1 MVSVDVISHNVV
13 CRFQMQSKLYT
24 PSFGNKPTKNAK
36 EGGYQKVL
44 ATYGLNAP
52 IFQQT
57 KAWLKQ
63 HKEVAKC

>member
-1 MVSVDVISHNVV
+1 
-13 CRFQMQSKLYT
+13 MQSKLYT